1 MSWTRAS
8 LVPTGGSGP
17 RESRAGHGRERA
29 GTMAEAFGMA
39 KTEEHYGK
47 EIEEGY
53 YPMVA
58 VKGDLGYELMV
69 MEVFDGKGW
78 MMLDVSTDLF
88 DFGDEPNPWW
98 SEGVQRE
105 FRREAQLAAEQPMWT
120 PNGNEVSL
128 EKPPAIDD
136 ADVSWSLC
144 GQWV

>member
-1 MSWTRAS
+1 M
-8 LVPTGGSGP
+8 PTGGSGP
-17 RESRAGHGRERA
+17 PVLQLAQGRQGRERA
-29 GTMAEAFGMA
+29 GHDGIRLCME
-39 KTEEHYGK
+39 TEEHYGK

-120 PNGNEVSL
+120 PDGNEVSL
-128 EKPPAIDD
+128 RTMGT
-136 ADVSWSLC
+136 V
-144 GQWV
+144 

>member
-8 LVPTGGSGP
+8 SVPTGGSGP
-17 RESRAGHGRERA
+17 RELRLDPGVQPGHGRERA
-29 GTMAEAFGMA
+29 GHDGRGLWQGDRRALD
-39 KTEEHYGK
+39 K
-47 EIEEGY
+47 GY

-58 VKGDLGYELMV
+58 VKGYLGYGGV
-69 MEVFDGKGW
+69 RRQG
-78 MMLDVSTDLF
+78 LDVSTDPL
-88 DFGDEPNPWW
+88 DLGDGPNPWW

-120 PNGNEVSL
+120 TNGNEVSL